1 MGRVRIVSGT
11 TQCMGMRRVCGE
23 AAVTHVAGSGGVL
36 PQKIVVSMDSETFF
50 QAISQCNF
58 QNFNQTTMFSL
69 FSNKGQDFLLRK
81 IIIMIQQ
88 TECR

>member
-1 MGRVRIVSGT
+1 MYGYATSLRQS
-11 TQCMGMRRVCGE
+11 RRNSCSWVWGH
-23 AAVTHVAGSGGVL
+23 A